1 MRRQTVT
8 IWRSAA
14 LVVLLNIFFFFARGC
29 AGCEGK
35 KKTWGAVKMRTT
47 VMLWCACRL
56 NINFL
61 FDLARVSSFFL
72 GNTKISNQEP
82 NGRVEFHFNIST
94 WLFLWWI
101 ENDLF
106 LGKRIGLSLCA
117 QGHFLKKIID
127 YLVHRSIH
135 RFLIGWG
142 SLAGRLLDCQVQTSC
157 SLRSCSHVVC
167 SRTCPNR
174 LVSAIYRLA
183 GLTSL

>member
-61 FDLARVSSFFL
+61 FDLARVSSFFF
-72 GNTKISNQEP
+72 GEHENFESGTQRKSWISFQY
-82 NGRVEFHFNIST
+82 FHLIIFVVNRKWFIFGKKNRPVLVCTGPLFEKNNWLSRPSIHSSISY
-94 WLFLWWI
+94 WL
-101 ENDLF
+101 
-106 LGKRIGLSLCA
+106 GLSSRAFVGLPSA
-117 QGHFLKKIID
+117 DVVFIEK
-127 YLVHRSIH
+127 
-135 RFLIGWG
+135 
-142 SLAGRLLDCQVQTSC
+142 LL
-157 SLRSCSHVVC
+157 
-167 SRTCPNR
+167 TCCLQSNLPQP
-174 LVSAIYRLA
+174 VGVGDI
-183 GLTSL
+183 